1 MTSST
6 FRGQTAAVIR
16 DIWRSYGWR
25 VPLLI
30 LLMGTVAVVEGLGM
44 ALLLPL
50 LTAIGVAASSDGGSV
65 GAWLDTLLAAFG
77 LTASAYRVALALLV
91 VFAAQLV
98 LQVGQQWWLS
108 HLQRDYGARWQR
120 RLFDAFVHAEWGFF
134 AEHKLGDLTNLI
146 AQETFRLAGAFLIL
160 AQLAGMLVATAV
172 YLALACSIA
181 WQVTAV
187 LIALGLALFAAVRS
201 FGRKNFEIGLR
212 LGPLASELNVLLTEY
227 LGGVRLIKTT
237 STEDVAVARVA
248 AVIDDMTVQ
257 HTWATFLPLLVRAIF
272 EFAAFAALCFILV
285 FGYQNLAIPA
295 ARMLVVLALFVR
307 LLPRFNALQQN
318 VQMLGTY
325 VPAFDAATRML
336 DEADRACEHAGNG
349 GASAGAMTV
358 PRGPLTIAID
368 RGGYRGVTT
377 LRDVTLHLPERGV
390 IGVVGESGA
399 GKSTLVNCLLG
410 LAEIQAG
417 TVSLGGA
424 DMRDVPIRAWR
435 RHFGYVPQDTVLFH
449 LSIRE
454 NIMWGMP
461 NASPQDV
468 ERAARQA
475 LAHDFILEQPHGYD
489 SIVGDDGVR
498 LSGGQRQRLAIA
510 RALLAGPRM
519 LIMDE
524 ATNALDFASEAAVLE
539 TIDRLRQDICVIM
552 VAHRLSSV
560 RNADLIVVL
569 SKGAVVETG
578 TWRDLVT
585 RDGVLSRL
593 VALAQ

>member
-16 DIWRSYGWR
+16 DIWSCYRWR
-25 VPLLI
+25 IPVLV
-30 LLMGTVAVVEGLGM
+30 LLMGAVALVEGLGM

-50 LTAIGVAASSDGGSV
+50 LTTIGVAAPSDGGAL
-65 GAWLDTLLAAFG
+65 GAWLETLLAAFG

-98 LQVGQQWWLS
+98 LQVAQQWWLS
-108 HLQRDYGARWQR
+108 RVQRDYGARWQR

-134 AEHKLGDLTNLI
+134 SEHKLGDLTNLI
-146 AQETFRLAGAFLIL
+146 SQETFRLAGAFLIL
-160 AQLAGMLVATAV
+160 AQLAGMLVATAI
-172 YLALACSIA
+172 YLALALSIA

-187 LIALGLALFAAVRS
+187 LIGLGVALFVAVRS
-201 FGRKNFEIGLR
+201 LGRKNFEIGVR

-227 LGGVRLIKTT
+227 LGGVKLIKAT
-237 STEDVAVARVA
+237 STEDVAVGRVV

-295 ARMLVVLALFVR
+295 ARILVVLALFVR

-318 VQMLGTY
+318 VQMLATY
-325 VPAFDAATRML
+325 VPAFAEAKRML
-336 DEADRACEHAGNG
+336 DEAERACEHGRG
-349 GASAGAMTV
+349 GATFTGAMTLA
-358 PRGPLTIAID
+358 PASLTIAID
-368 RGGYRGVTT
+368 RGGYRDITT
-377 LRDVTLHLPERGV
+377 LRDVALRLPERGV
-390 IGVVGESGA
+390 VGVVGESGA

-417 TVSLGGA
+417 RVSFGGVE
-424 DMRDVPIRAWR
+424 MRDVPIGEWR
-435 RHFGYVPQDTVLFH
+435 RQFGYVPQDTVLFH
-449 LSIRE
+449 LSIRD
-454 NIMWGMP
+454 NIVWGMP
-461 NASPQDV
+461 SASRQDI

-510 RALLAGPRM
+510 RALLAGPRV

-539 TIDRLRQDICVIM
+539 TIEQLRRDICVVM

-569 SKGAVVETG
+569 AKGTVVETG
-578 TWRDLVT
+578 SWRDLVT
-585 RDGVLSRL
+585 RGGALSRL
-593 VALAQ
+593 VAMTQ